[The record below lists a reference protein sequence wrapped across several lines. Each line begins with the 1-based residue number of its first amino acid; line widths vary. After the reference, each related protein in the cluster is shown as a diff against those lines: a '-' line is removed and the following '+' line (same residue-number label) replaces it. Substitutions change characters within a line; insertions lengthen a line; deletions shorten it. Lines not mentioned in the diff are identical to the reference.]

1 MTLIEKINADFM
13 SAYKNK
19 EMEAKDFLG
28 VLKTEVTRESKT
40 PTDAQVVAKIKSM
53 VKNAESTNSLSEFE
67 LEILNRYLPKQ
78 MTDAELTEVVKG
90 FVAENPTVNMGGVM
104 SHLKANFD
112 GTYDGKSASQIVKSI
127 LM

>member
-1 MTLIEKINADFM
+1 MSLIEKINADFM
-13 SAYKNK
+13 LAYKNK
-19 EMEAKDFLG
+19 DMEVKDFLG
-28 VLKTEVTRESKT
+28 VLKTEVTRETKT
-40 PTDAQVVAKIKSM
+40 PNDAQVVAKIKSM
-53 VKNAESTNSLSEFE
+53 IKNAEATNSLSEFE

-90 FVAENPTVNMGGVM
+90 FVTENPTINMGGVM

-112 GTYDGKSASQIVKSI
+112 GLYDGKSASQIVKSI